1 MAEPRKVFRIEHT
14 AAAQLEEAVE
24 TAHAGLR
31 HAEIMR
37 ELRALR
43 DALCAVSPGQPHAIT
58 AREGASVTRLTTE
71 LSLIAGAIK
80 SGDANSDTL
89 RPGGRR
95 AAHADA
101 PAPTTSKS
109 QAPELERPASEA
121 PASRID
127 HELGAV
133 VSSTEQATQKILAA
147 AEEIDSIANTLS
159 AALDGRVEQGLAQDI
174 QDSVIRIFEA
184 CNFQD
189 LIGQRVA
196 KVLAAVKFVEDH
208 IARVL
213 DEIKTATVAH
223 ALHGPRLDNDRGHAS
238 QDDVDAMFAIEP

>member
-1 MAEPRKVFRIEHT
+1 MAEPHKFFRIEHT
-14 AAAQLEEAVE
+14 AAARLEEAAE
-24 TAHAGLR
+24 TAQAGLR

-43 DALCAVSPGQPHAIT
+43 GALSAASPRHLQVTA
-58 AREGASVTRLTTE
+58 AREGASVARLTTE
-71 LSLIAGAIK
+71 LNLIAGAIK
-80 SGDANSDTL
+80 SGDGNNDDRHAD
-89 RPGGRR
+89 GRR
-95 AAHADA
+95 AARAEARPPKVSRPNA
-101 PAPTTSKS
+101 PILKGPTPEAPT
-109 QAPELERPASEA
+109 
-121 PASRID
+121 SRID
-127 HELGAV
+127 HELAAV

-147 AEEIDSIANTLS
+147 AEAIDSMANTLS
-159 AALDGRVEQGLAQDI
+159 AALDGRTEQELAQDI

-213 DEIKTATVAH
+213 DEIRTATAAN
-223 ALHGPRLDNDRGHAS
+223 ALHGPCLDGDRGHAS
-238 QDDVDAMFAIEP
+238 QDDVDAMFATER